1 MSENK
6 LKEQFSQKFNECKEI
21 ALKYELPIDEIEKN
35 LVEIN
40 EFKVTTPIIG
50 GFSTGKSSMINALVE
65 ENILKTD
72 ITPETAIPTEIY
84 YGDDKVQLYKNEKL
98 METISIGEF
107 KEKELDINAIDL
119 IKLQSNNNFLAE
131 IKSVKIVDMPG
142 FDSGIE
148 LHNKAID
155 NYLPNSLAYI
165 VTFSADESVIKE
177 SIVNFLGE
185 LKLHEVPVYVVIT
198 KCDKVT
204 ESNLNKTIDYMKEN
218 VPKYLNNDNVK
229 IACVKARRNNDVS
242 GLKEILLEIQ
252 SKSEEIFYKNFLVK
266 LESSSSSI
274 EKYINSRLKNIN
286 LSDSELNQK
295 EEELQEKAKSNLEK
309 LEKEKE
315 KFNSQVPNCI
325 QNIRRE
331 IESNLRGASS
341 MLQSMI
347 LNNNDIQDKINQ
359 IVRNAVIT
367 GIKRDFEPKLQ
378 RYLKNVADLIS
389 INLDVDTN
397 LNLDGF
403 KVATDNMVKDI
414 VIKSIP
420 VILAAIG
427 GILGGP
433 LGAIIGG
440 ALAIFVDTLFKT
452 KHDKEKRELAREKV
466 ESEIIPMI
474 VDKSGSCIEAE
485 ISYYIDEINENIQNK
500 IEEEREIIRK
510 SLEDIKNKRAE
521 EEEIKQEQINSLNA
535 DLEQI
540 RGLVNGI

>member
-1 MSENK
+1 MSEDKIKEEFNQRFNK
-6 LKEQFSQKFNECKEI
+6 CKEI
-21 ALKYELPIDEIEKN
+21 ALKYQLSTDEIEKN
-35 LVEIN
+35 LVEIKD
-40 EFKVTTPIIG
+40 FKVTTPIIG

-65 ENILKTD
+65 DNILKTD
-72 ITPETAIPTEIY
+72 ITPETAIPTEISF
-84 YGDDKVQLYKNEKL
+84 GNNNVQLYANSQLIK
-98 METISIGEF
+98 TISIDEF
-107 KEKELDINAIDL
+107 KDNELSFDKVDL
-119 IKLQSNNNFLAE
+119 IKLESSDEFLSQ

-177 SIVNFLGE
+177 SIVNFLEE
-185 LKLHEVPVYVVIT
+185 LKLHNVPVYVVIT

-218 VPKYLNNDNVK
+218 VPKYLNNSNVR
-229 IACVKARRNNDVS
+229 IVCVKSKRNKDVS

-252 SKSEEIFYKNFLVK
+252 SKSEEIFYKNFSVK
-266 LESSSSSI
+266 LESYRSSI

-286 LSDSELNQK
+286 LSDLELDEK
-295 EEELQEKAKSNLEK
+295 EEELQEKAKSNLKK

-315 KFNSQVPNCI
+315 KFNTQIPNCI
-325 QNIRRE
+325 QNIQRE
-331 IESNLRGASS
+331 IESNLIGASS
-341 MLQSMI
+341 ILQSMI

-359 IVRNAVIT
+359 IVRNAVII

-389 INLDVDTN
+389 ISLDVDTN

-403 KVATDNMVKDI
+403 KVATDNMIKDI

-427 GILGGP
+427 GWLGGP

-440 ALAIFVDTLFKT
+440 ALAIFIDTIFKT
-452 KHDKEKRELAREKV
+452 KHDKEKRQLAREKV

-474 VDKSGSCIEAE
+474 VTESGSCIASE
-485 ISYYIDEINENIQNK
+485 ISSYVDKINENIQNK
-500 IEEEREIIRK
+500 IQEEKEIIKK
-510 SLEDIKNKRAE
+510 SLEDIKNKRVQ
-521 EEEIKQEQINSLNA
+521 EEEIRQKQINLLND
-535 DLEQI
+535 DLEEI
-540 RGLVNGI
+540 RRLANAI

>member
-1 MSENK
+1 MNENK
-6 LKEQFSQKFNECKEI
+6 LKEHFSQKFNEFKEI
-21 ALKYELPIDEIEKN
+21 ALKYELPIEEIEKS
-35 LVEIN
+35 LIEIN
-40 EFKVTTPIIG
+40 DFKVTTPIIG
-50 GFSTGKSSMINALVE
+50 GFSTGKSSMINALIE
-65 ENILKTD
+65 ENILQTD
-72 ITPETAIPTEIY
+72 ITPETSIPTEIY
-84 YGDDKVQLYKNEKL
+84 FGDEEVQLYNNEKL
-98 METISIGEF
+98 IEIISISEF

-119 IKLQSNNNFLAE
+119 IKVQSSNNFLAE

-165 VTFSADESVIKE
+165 ITFGADESVIKE
-177 SIVNFLGE
+177 SIANFLGE

-218 VPKYLNNDNVK
+218 IPKYLNNNDVK
-229 IACVKARRNNDVS
+229 IVCVKSRRNKDVM
-242 GLKEILLEIQ
+242 GLKEILIEIQ
-252 SKSEEIFYKNFLVK
+252 SKSEEIFNRNFSVK
-266 LESSSSSI
+266 LQNSSISI

-286 LSDSELNQK
+286 LSDSELVQK
-295 EEELQEKAKSNLEK
+295 EEELQNKAKSNLEK

-315 KFNSQVPNCI
+315 KFNFQVPSCI
-325 QNIRRE
+325 QNIKRE
-331 IESNLRGASS
+331 IEVNLTGSSS

-347 LNNNDIQDKINQ
+347 LNNNDIQDRVNQ

-378 RYLKNVADLIS
+378 KYLKNVADLIS
-389 INLDVDTN
+389 INLDVDTA

-414 VIKSIP
+414 IIKSIP

-452 KHDKEKRELAREKV
+452 KHEREKRELAREKV

-474 VDKSGSCIEAE
+474 VEKSGNCIEAE
-485 ISYYIDEINENIQNK
+485 ISSYINEINENIENK
-500 IEEEREIIRK
+500 IQEEKEIIRK
-510 SLEDIKNKRAE
+510 SLEDIKNKRVE
-521 EEEIKQEQINSLNA
+521 EEEKKEEQINSLNA
-535 DLEQI
+535 DLEVI
-540 RGLVNGI
+540 RGIGDGI

>member
-1 MSENK
+1 MNENIIREK
-6 LKEQFSQKFNECKEI
+6 FSQRFNECKEM
-21 ALKYELPIDEIEKN
+21 ALKYQLSTDDIEKN
-35 LVEIN
+35 LVDIN
-40 EFKVTTPIIG
+40 DFKVTTPIIG

-65 ENILKTD
+65 ESILKTD
-72 ITPETAIPTEIY
+72 ITPETAIPTEICFGDNKVRLY
-84 YGDDKVQLYKNEKL
+84 YDTKL
-98 METISIGEF
+98 IKTISIDDF
-107 KEKELDINAIDL
+107 KDNELNVNEVDL
-119 IKLQSNNNFLAE
+119 IKLESRNEFLSQ
-131 IKSVKIVDMPG
+131 IKSIKIVDMPG

-177 SIVNFLGE
+177 SISNFLSE
-185 LKLHEVPVYVVIT
+185 LKLYEVPVYVVIT

-204 ESNLNKTIDYMKEN
+204 ENNLNKTISYMKEN
-218 VPKYLNNDNVK
+218 LPRYLNNENVK
-229 IACVKARRNNDVS
+229 IVCVKSKRNKDVS

-252 SKSEEIFYKNFLVK
+252 SKSEEIFYKNFSKK
-266 LESSSSSI
+266 LESCSRPV
-274 EKYINSRLKNIN
+274 EKYINTRLNNIN
-286 LSDSELNQK
+286 LSDSELDQK
-295 EEELQEKAKSNLEK
+295 EEELQENAKSNLEK

-315 KFNSQVPNCI
+315 KFNEQIPNCI
-325 QNIRRE
+325 QNIQRE
-331 IESNLRGASS
+331 IESKLRGASS

-359 IVRNAVIT
+359 IVRNAVII

-397 LNLDGF
+397 LDLDSF

-427 GILGGP
+427 GVLGGP

-440 ALAIFVDTLFKT
+440 ALAIFVDTFFKT
-452 KHDKEKRELAREKV
+452 KHDKEKKALAREKV

-474 VDKSGSCIEAE
+474 VNEAGSSIESE
-485 ISYYIDEINENIQNK
+485 ISSYVEEINKNIQNK
-500 IEEEREIIRK
+500 IEEEKETIKK
-510 SLEDIKNKRAE
+510 SLEDIKNKRVEGE
-521 EEEIKQEQINSLNA
+521 ELKQKQIDILNS
-535 DLEQI
+535 DLEQV
-540 RGLVNGI
+540 RRLVNGI

>member
-21 ALKYELPIDEIEKN
+21 ALKYELPIHEIEKS
-35 LVEIN
+35 LAEIN
-40 EFKVTTPIIG
+40 DFKVATPIIG
-50 GFSTGKSSMINALVE
+50 GFSTGKSSMINALIE
-65 ENILKTD
+65 DNILKTD

-84 YGDDKVQLYKNEKL
+84 FGEDKVQLYKNTKL
-98 METISIGEF
+98 IETIPINNF
-107 KEKELDINAIDL
+107 KEKELDINEIDL
-119 IKLQSNNNFLAE
+119 IKLETSNSFLSQ

-155 NYLPNSLAYI
+155 KYLPNSLAYI

-204 ESNLNKTIDYMKEN
+204 ESNLNKTIEYMKEN
-218 VPKYLNNDNVK
+218 IPKYLNNNNVK
-229 IACVKARRNNDVS
+229 IICVKSRRNKDVS

-252 SKSEEIFYKNFLVK
+252 NQSEEIFNRNFSVK
-266 LESSSSSI
+266 LENTRISI

-286 LSDSELNQK
+286 LSDSELAQK
-295 EEELQEKAKSNLEK
+295 EEDLQEKAKSNLEK

-325 QNIRRE
+325 QNIKRE
-331 IESNLRGASS
+331 IEANLRGASS

-485 ISYYIDEINENIQNK
+485 ISSYIDEINENIQNK

-521 EEEIKQEQINSLNA
+521 EDENKQEQINSLNA

>member
-6 LKEQFSQKFNECKEI
+6 LKEQFTQKFNECKEI
-21 ALKYELPIDEIEKN
+21 ALKYELSTDEIEKS
-35 LVEIN
+35 LGEIN
-40 EFKVTTPIIG
+40 DFKVTTPIIG

-65 ENILKTD
+65 DNILKTD

-84 YGDDKVQLYKNEKL
+84 FGDDKVQLYKNTKL
-98 METISIGEF
+98 IETIHINDF
-107 KEKELDINAIDL
+107 KEKELDISEVDL
-119 IKLQSNNNFLAE
+119 IKLESSNSFLFQ

-177 SIVNFLGE
+177 SIANFLGE

-218 VPKYLNNDNVK
+218 LPKYLNNDNVK
-229 IACVKARRNNDVS
+229 IVCVKSRRNKDVS
-242 GLKEILLEIQ
+242 GLKDILLEIQ
-252 SKSEEIFYKNFLVK
+252 SKSEEIFYRNFSVK
-266 LESSSSSI
+266 LESSRISI

-286 LSDSELNQK
+286 LSDSELAQK
-295 EEELQEKAKSNLEK
+295 EEELQEKSKSNLEK

-325 QNIRRE
+325 QNIKRE
-331 IESNLRGASS
+331 IEANLRGTSS

-359 IVRNAVIT
+359 IVRSAVIT

-403 KVATDNMVKDI
+403 KVATDKMVKDI

-433 LGAIIGG
+433 IGAIIGG
-440 ALAIFVDTLFKT
+440 ALAIFIDTLFKT
-452 KHDKEKRELAREKV
+452 KHDKEKRELAREKI

-474 VDKSGSCIEAE
+474 VEKSGSCVEVE
-485 ISYYIDEINENIQNK
+485 ILSYINEINENIEDK

-510 SLEDIKNKRAE
+510 SLEDIKNKRVKE
-521 EEEIKQEQINSLNA
+521 EENKQEQINSLNA
-535 DLEQI
+535 DLEEI
-540 RGLVNGI
+540 RGLANGI

>member
-21 ALKYELPIDEIEKN
+21 ALKYELSTDEIEKS

-40 EFKVTTPIIG
+40 DFKVTTPIIG

-84 YGDDKVQLYKNEKL
+84 FGDDKVQLYKNEKL
-98 METISIGEF
+98 METISISEF

-119 IKLQSNNNFLAE
+119 ISLQSRNNFLAE
-131 IKSVKIVDMPG
+131 IKSLKIVDMPG

-229 IACVKARRNNDVS
+229 IACVKSRRNKDVS
-242 GLKEILLEIQ
+242 ELKEILLEIQ

-266 LESSSSSI
+266 LESSRSSI

-474 VDKSGSCIEAE
+474 VDKLGSCIEAE
-485 ISYYIDEINENIQNK
+485 ISSYIDEINENIQNK

-521 EEEIKQEQINSLNA
+521 EEENKQEQINSLNA